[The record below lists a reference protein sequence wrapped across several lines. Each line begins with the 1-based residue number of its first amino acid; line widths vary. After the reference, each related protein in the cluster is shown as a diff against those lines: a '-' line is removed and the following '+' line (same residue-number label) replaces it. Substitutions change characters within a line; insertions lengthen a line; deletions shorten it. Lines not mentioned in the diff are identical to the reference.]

1 MIFKSRFG
9 ARHRW
14 GALVA
19 IALLLASCS
28 STETPAEIGSLED
41 SAPAAEVA
49 PSATSANSDL
59 TAGLPRLDGQ
69 ATVEIMVGNQPI
81 TVELDGTN
89 APYTAGNF
97 VDLAGKGVY
106 DGTIFH
112 RVVTT
117 PTPFVAQGG
126 DPQST
131 DPNVSTSQLG
141 TGNYI
146 DPETGQVRSI
156 PLEITPAGAEEP
168 VYGSTF
174 ESVGLDTEPAL
185 PHSKGAIAMARS
197 GVNTASAQFYITLAD
212 ANFLDGDY
220 AVFGYVTDG
229 IDVVDNIQLGDV
241 IQSVK
246 VTSGADNLVQPGD
259 GEVAE

>member
-9 ARHRW
+9 AQQRW
-14 GALVA
+14 GAFVA
-19 IALLLASCS
+19 IALLLASCTN
-28 STETPAEIGSLED
+28 TEAPTEVGSVEGGVETADATLSIPAQG
-41 SAPAAEVA
+41 
-49 PSATSANSDL
+49 DL
-59 TAGLPRLDGQ
+59 TAGLPRLEGK
-69 ATVEIMVGNQPI
+69 ATVEIMVNNKPV
-81 TVELDGTN
+81 TVELDGDK

-97 VDLAGKGVY
+97 VDLAEKGVY

-146 DPETGQVRSI
+146 DPETGQVRSV
-156 PLEITPAGAEEP
+156 PLEILPAGAEQP
-168 VYGSTF
+168 VYGMTF
-174 ESVGLDTEPAL
+174 ENAGLQAVPAL

-212 ANFLDGDY
+212 VNFLDGDY
-220 AVFGYVTDG
+220 AVFGYVKDG
-229 IDVVDNIQLGDV
+229 MNTVDNIQLGDV
-241 IQSVK
+241 IQSVT
-246 VTSGADNLVQPGD
+246 VTAGADNLVQPGASAA
-259 GEVAE
+259 AE

>member
-9 ARHRW
+9 ARQRW

-19 IALLLASCS
+19 IALLLGSCS
-28 STETPAEIGSLED
+28 NAEAPAEVGSAD
-41 SAPAAEVA
+41 RVDAPEAAVPVA
-49 PSATSANSDL
+49 VNSEL
-59 TAGLPRLDGQ
+59 TAGLPRLNGK
-69 ATVEIMVGNQPI
+69 ATVEIMVNNKPI
-81 TVELDGTN
+81 TVELEGDK

-97 VDLAGKGVY
+97 VDLAEKGVY

-131 DPNVSTSQLG
+131 DPNVPTSQLG

-146 DPETGQVRSI
+146 DPETGQVRSV
-156 PLEITPAGAEEP
+156 PLEILPAGAEAP
-168 VYGSTF
+168 VYGTTF
-174 ESVGLDTEPAL
+174 KEAGLNAVPAL

-212 ANFLDGDY
+212 VNFLDGDY

-229 IDVVDNIQLGDV
+229 MDVVDKIQLGDV

-246 VTSGADNLVQPGD
+246 VTAGAENLVQPGD
-259 GEVAE
+259 SEAAK

>member
-1 MIFKSRFG
+1 MIFKSRFS
-9 ARHRW
+9 AQQRW
-14 GALVA
+14 GAFVA

-28 STETPAEIGSLED
+28 ATEAPTELGSSDDTVQTAD
-41 SAPAAEVA
+41 SAVPTLAA
-49 PSATSANSDL
+49 SSDL
-59 TAGLPRLDGQ
+59 TAGLPRLDGK
-69 ATVEIMVGNQPI
+69 ATVEITVGNKPI
-81 TVELDGTN
+81 TVELDGAK

-97 VDLAGKGVY
+97 VDLAEKGVY

-146 DPETGQVRSI
+146 DPETGQVRSV
-156 PLEITPAGAEEP
+156 PLEILPTGADEP
-168 VYGSTF
+168 VYGKTF
-174 ESVGLDTEPAL
+174 KSVGLDASPAL

-212 ANFLDGDY
+212 VNFLDGDY

-259 GEVAE
+259 GEAAE